1 MSANQAE
8 HKFAENV
15 NQIDPSRSMTLYT
28 RLKDVAADGA
38 DDAHIKCVVNRE
50 DIERVMQAAS
60 ICQEHGFAE
69 VMLDWNWDTD
79 ISLGSD
85 LKRLE
90 VAPGQRIDQ
99 THIQFSSFF
108 DGTDQ
113 LQLSNEIPLALL
125 VEQILQAQA
134 AGTHELYVDA
144 EHGPEEFEELLTA
157 AQQSFD
163 GIPISDERVTNSNRL

>member
-1 MSANQAE
+1 MSVNQPE
-8 HKFAENV
+8 HRFAENA

-38 DDAHIKCVVNRE
+38 DDSHIKSVFNRE
-50 DIERVMQAAS
+50 DIERIMQAAS

-69 VMLDWNWDTD
+69 VMLDWNWETD

-99 THIQFSSFF
+99 TYIQFSSFF

-134 AGTHELYVDA
+134 AGTDELYVDA
-144 EHGPEEFEELLTA
+144 EHGPEEFEDLLKA
-157 AQQSFD
+157 AQESFN
-163 GIPISDERVTNSNRL
+163 GVPITDVHVTDSNRF